1 MPPARREAA
10 ESVPEALDA
19 QTIAL
24 RVIAFVL
31 VAAASSL
38 LASVLVPFVVA
49 LVLAVALSPLADW
62 GERRLGLGR
71 SLSSL
76 AVLLLVVAVILAT
89 GALLVY
95 QAGSILANTDRY
107 LDQLGKSVAGLSRT
121 TGGDRLLEA
130 VGALESG
137 SGGRSPGG
145 EGEGGDAGGGGAGS
159 REYWDQAIARNAR
172 AVGAWVVSGIG
183 GVLGALG
190 GLVLCLAFLFYMLLA
205 RSDWME
211 RLQRAGRSL
220 GFATRDAVFERV
232 RSQIATYIGR
242 VGMVSAAYVVV
253 ITLALWAI
261 GVPQPLLWGVLT
273 GVLEVIPYFG
283 PILAGAL
290 PTLVSLGTGGASWQP
305 LAVVG
310 VFVALQTVEG
320 YVIAPLLYGQSV
332 DIDPVTVLLGVLV
345 FGFLW
350 GPVGLALAMPMMIL
364 LRGLLVMAPDTPALD
379 ALADADQE
387 AEAVGGR
394 A

>member
-1 MPPARREAA
+1 
-10 ESVPEALDA
+10 VPDSLDA

-24 RVIAFVL
+24 RVIAFLL

-38 LASVLVPFVVA
+38 LASVLVPFAVA

-62 GERRLGLGR
+62 VERRAGVGR

-76 AVLLLVVAVILAT
+76 AVLLLVVAVVVAVV
-89 GALLVY
+89 ALLVV
-95 QAGSILANTDRY
+95 QAGAILGDSERY
-107 LDQLGKSVAGLSRT
+107 LDRLGQSVASLSRT
-121 TGGDRLLEA
+121 TGGDRLLES
-130 VGALESG
+130 VGALEAE
-137 SGGRSPGG
+137 SGGRSPQG
-145 EGEGGDAGGGGAGS
+145 EGEGGGQGGAGS
-159 REYWDQAIARNAR
+159 RAYWDGAIARNAR
-172 AVGAWVVSGIG
+172 SIGSWVARGIG

-205 RSDWME
+205 RSDWMD

-242 VGMVSAAYVVV
+242 VAMVSAAYVVV

-273 GVLEVIPYFG
+273 GLLEVIPYFG

-290 PTLVSLGTGGASWQP
+290 PTFVALGTGGPSWQP
-305 LAVVG
+305 LAVIG

-320 YVIAPLLYGQSV
+320 YVIAPLLYGKSV

-350 GPVGLALAMPMMIL
+350 GPIGLALAMPMLIL

>member
-1 MPPARREAA
+1 MRPARPGPDA

-38 LASVLVPFVVA
+38 LASVLVPFAVA
-49 LVLAVALSPLADW
+49 LVLAVALSPLADRI
-62 GERRLGLGR
+62 ERRLGLGR

-76 AVLLLVVAVILAT
+76 AVLLLVVAAILAT

-95 QAGSILANTDRY
+95 QAGSILANSDRY
-107 LDQLGKSVAGLSRT
+107 LDGLGKSVAGLSRT
-121 TGGDRLLEA
+121 TGGDRLLESL
-130 VGALESG
+130 GALESE
-137 SGGRSPGG
+137 SGGRSPENERGG
-145 EGEGGDAGGGGAGS
+145 EGGAGS
-159 REYWDQAIARNAR
+159 RAYWDQALARNAR
-172 AVGAWVVSGIG
+172 AIGSWIASGIG

-205 RSDWME
+205 RSDWID
-211 RLQRAGRSL
+211 RLRRAGRSL

-242 VGMVSAAYVVV
+242 VAMVSAAYVVV
-253 ITLALWAI
+253 ISLALWAI

-273 GVLEVIPYFG
+273 GILEVIPYFG

-364 LRGLLVMAPDTPALD
+364 LRGLLAMAPDTPALD
-379 ALADADQE
+379 ALVDADQE